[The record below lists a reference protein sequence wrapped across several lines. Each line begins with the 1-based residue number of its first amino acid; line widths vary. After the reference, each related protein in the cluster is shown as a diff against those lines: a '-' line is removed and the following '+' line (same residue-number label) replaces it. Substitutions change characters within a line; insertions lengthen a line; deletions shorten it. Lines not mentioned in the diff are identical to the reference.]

1 MWTIDAAD
9 VVAENMFGE
18 PHRIAAVRAAD
29 VTGAVGVQLVNIFE
43 PFALK
48 IFVEWHCLRC
58 DNFHR
63 SAAILHKYYSAAGG
77 CSDAMTNDGKG
88 NDR

>member
-18 PHRIAAVRAAD
+18 PRRIAAVRAAD

-58 DNFHR
+58 ETFIGALQSFISIIRRLVD
-63 SAAILHKYYSAAGG
+63 AA
-77 CSDAMTNDGKG
+77 M
-88 NDR
+88 R